1 MLSEGGRE
9 DQQGTAFPRLCGCSR
24 RFGDTFT
31 GAGCGIP
38 AIRSDEELAIE
49 LLIAK
54 SVHLHPGNFYDF
66 PSGGFLAVGL
76 FSPQRYGLCAG
87 DGQRARSS
95 TVRTPHS
102 SVAAA
107 MPPTMRILLGI
118 HNLVDDAQLAYNL

>member
-1 MLSEGGRE
+1 VLSEGGRE
-9 DQQGTAFPRLCGCSR
+9 DQQGMAFPRLCGCSR

-76 FSPQRYGLCAG
+76 FNP
-87 DGQRARSS
+87 
-95 TVRTPHS
+95 TVRTLRRGWPTRSLFYGENASFLSRSRHATHYEDS
-102 SVAAA
+102 SRH
-107 MPPTMRILLGI
+107 P
-118 HNLVDDAQLAYNL
+118 